1 MKTIDRSHV
10 SLRKRAMI
18 TSGRGALLIAV
29 HLRCYFHSINRQ
41 IKRTT
46 KLPMI
51 FVIARSGLHYTAEF
65 CRYLSD
71 QCFSTKPVA
80 PARARAADS
89 ANDESAC
96 KQATADAE
104 GVLGQ

>member
-1 MKTIDRSHV
+1 
-10 SLRKRAMI
+10 MI

-51 FVIARSGLHYTAEF
+51 FVIARSGLHYK
-65 CRYLSD
+65 C
-71 QCFSTKPVA
+71 
-80 PARARAADS
+80 
-89 ANDESAC
+89 
-96 KQATADAE
+96 
-104 GVLGQ
+104 GQWT